1 MECVWA
7 SEGGTITHLPPQ
19 WGTEGPPGARIGPS
33 LQEGSSDSEQLLL
46 PSDLLT
52 LSISSAVVAVITGGF
67 SESVPPLF
75 DQILG
80 FQWRKK
86 LTKASDK
93 FLFVG
98 WRGYCISRSL
108 VPESQKPGPHDNR
121 SKNVFISVVLLRSS
135 Q

>member
-52 LSISSAVVAVITGGF
+52 LSISSAVVTVIIGGF
-67 SESVPPLF
+67 SENVTPLF
-75 DQILG
+75 DQVLG
-80 FQWRKK
+80 SQWSKK
-86 LTKASDK
+86 LMKASDK
-93 FLFVG
+93 LLSVG
-98 WRGYCISRSL
+98 S
-108 VPESQKPGPHDNR
+108 
-121 SKNVFISVVLLRSS
+121 
-135 Q
+135 

>member
-67 SESVPPLF
+67 SENVTPLF
-75 DQILG
+75 DQVLG
-80 FQWRKK
+80 SQWSKK
-86 LTKASDK
+86 LMKASDK
-93 FLFVG
+93 LLSVG
-98 WRGYCISRSL
+98 S
-108 VPESQKPGPHDNR
+108 
-121 SKNVFISVVLLRSS
+121 
-135 Q
+135 